1 MLNGEFNPTWSTD
14 NNWREEDMERCLSN
28 DLNTIEANI
37 TNLQISI
44 TALSAFFTS
53 AMISA
58 YVSRNTTD
66 NTAPAFVRIRSGK
79 ALSAGTA
86 IYISGWFASPYV

>member
-1 MLNGEFNPTWSTD
+1 
-14 NNWREEDMERCLSN
+14 MEQCLSN

-37 TNLQISI
+37 TNLQIPI
-44 TALSAFFTS
+44 TALSAFSTS

-58 YVSRNTTD
+58 YVRRNTTD
-66 NTAPAFVRIRSGK
+66 NTAPAFVRIRSDK

-86 IYISGWFASPYV
+86 IYFWLVCVSICLI

>member
-1 MLNGEFNPTWSTD
+1 
-14 NNWREEDMERCLSN
+14 MERCLSN

-44 TALSAFFTS
+44 TALSAFSTS

-58 YVSRNTTD
+58 YVRRNTTD
-66 NTAPAFVRIRSGK
+66 NTAPALVRIRSDK
-79 ALSAGTA
+79 ALSTGTA

>member
-1 MLNGEFNPTWSTD
+1 
-14 NNWREEDMERCLSN
+14 MERCLSN

-44 TALSAFFTS
+44 TALSVFYTS

-58 YVSRNTTD
+58 YVKMNTTD
-66 NTAPAFVRIRSGK
+66 NTAPAFVRIRSDK
-79 ALSAGTA
+79 VLSAGTA

>member
-1 MLNGEFNPTWSTD
+1 
-14 NNWREEDMERCLSN
+14 MERCLSN

-44 TALSAFFTS
+44 TALSAFSTS

-58 YVSRNTTD
+58 YVIRNTTD
-66 NTAPAFVRIRSGK
+66 NTAPAFVRIRSDK
-79 ALSAGTA
+79 ALSAGIA
-86 IYISGWFASPYV
+86 NIFLVGLRLHMFNLIILNIKSNNVVFK

>member
-1 MLNGEFNPTWSTD
+1 
-14 NNWREEDMERCLSN
+14 MERCLSN

-44 TALSAFFTS
+44 TALSAFSTS

-58 YVSRNTTD
+58 YARRNTTD
-66 NTAPAFVRIRSGK
+66 NTASAFVRIRSDK

-86 IYISGWFASPYV
+86 IYIFLVGLRLHMFNLIILNIKSNNVVFK

>member
-1 MLNGEFNPTWSTD
+1 
-14 NNWREEDMERCLSN
+14 MERCLSN

-44 TALSAFFTS
+44 TALSAFSTS

-58 YVSRNTTD
+58 YVRRNTTD
-66 NTAPAFVRIRSGK
+66 NIAPAFVRIRSDK

>member
-1 MLNGEFNPTWSTD
+1 
-14 NNWREEDMERCLSN
+14 MEQCLSN

-44 TALSAFFTS
+44 TALSVFSTS

-58 YVSRNTTD
+58 YVKRNTTD
-66 NTAPAFVRIRSGK
+66 NTAPAFVMIRSDK
-79 ALSAGTA
+79 ALSTGTA
-86 IYISGWFASPYV
+86 IYISGWFAFPYV

>member
-1 MLNGEFNPTWSTD
+1 
-14 NNWREEDMERCLSN
+14 MERCLSN

-44 TALSAFFTS
+44 TALSAFSTS

-58 YVSRNTTD
+58 YVRRNTTD
-66 NTAPAFVRIRSGK
+66 NTAPALVRIRSDK
-79 ALSAGTA
+79 ALSARTA
-86 IYISGWFASPYV
+86 IYISGWFTSPYV

>member
-44 TALSAFFTS
+44 TALSA
-53 AMISA
+53 
-58 YVSRNTTD
+58 
-66 NTAPAFVRIRSGK
+66 
-79 ALSAGTA
+79 GTA